1 MSLQWGR
8 ILLAAF
14 LMELVLF
21 AIAIPLNMH
30 GKRQVALYVIPPI
43 ALVATYALTIWIG
56 RGIRSRFVLH
66 GALIGVVGTLMY
78 VALTRAQPEPW
89 QYVVANAL
97 KIVGGA
103 VGAVVLARRRQPATK
118 LVVEESP

>member
-21 AIAIPLNMH
+21 AIAVPLTMH
-30 GKRQVALYVIPPI
+30 GARQVALYTVPPA
-43 ALVATYALTIWIG
+43 ALVATYLFTVWLG
-56 RGIRSRFVLH
+56 RGIASKLVLH
-66 GALIGVVGTLMY
+66 GALIGVAGTLMY
-78 VALTRAQPEPW
+78 VALTRARPEPW

-97 KIVGGA
+97 KIVGGIA
-103 VGAVVLARRRQPATK
+103 GGMVLARRRQVATN
-118 LVVEESP
+118 